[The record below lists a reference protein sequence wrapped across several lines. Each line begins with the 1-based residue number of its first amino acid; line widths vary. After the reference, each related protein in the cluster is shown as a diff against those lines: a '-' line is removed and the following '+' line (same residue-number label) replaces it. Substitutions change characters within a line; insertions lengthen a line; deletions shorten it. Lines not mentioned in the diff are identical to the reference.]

1 MEHLAKDGPAALG
14 FYKGLAGHDSSVVT
28 SEHGIGYNVLKR
40 QRSRA
45 GLMQIPPQLEVVQ
58 PNWLPYVR
66 VEDPAALAAKPSA
79 VSPPS
84 VWVMEV
90 PSTGGGATWA
100 VRTAATTAAE
110 RSGLSEGRSVA
121 GRRPWLQYSLSGS
134 RSPLSVLVC
143 ARKTLS

>member
-66 VEDPAALAAKPSA
+66 VEDPAVLVARKEAYQRQVKLYAEA
-79 VSPPS
+79 
-84 VWVMEV
+84 WQTL
-90 PSTGGGATWA
+90 TGGR
-100 VRTAATTAAE
+100 VKE
-110 RSGLSEGRSVA
+110 
-121 GRRPWLQYSLSGS
+121 Q
-134 RSPLSVLVC
+134 LVSFL
-143 ARKTLS
+143 R